1 MNGPVGELS
10 LPIPIVKRRSPDPD
24 LLAQAQALGF
34 SPVAARVV
42 AGRFCPGGDL
52 RAFLAS
58 GVNQLDS
65 PSLLADGEYAA
76 QRLAGAI
83 LSREVIGI
91 ASDYDMDGL
100 GAHAA
105 FRVALIEKFG
115 HPAQRLRSYIG
126 HRLAEGYGLTPTLT
140 SRILNDEP
148 RVSVLVTAD
157 CGSGDDA
164 RIARLSAAGVDVIV
178 TDHHEVPA
186 GRPPPSAYAC
196 LNPQRSDCPF
206 PDKAI
211 AGGMVLWLLLRLVRE
226 VLIEAGYG
234 PAGSTDL
241 GDLLDFVACSTVADC
256 VSLSSRNNRAVVRA
270 GLARMNERQRPCWKA
285 FDPLNDDADFHAH
298 TIAYSIAPRINART
312 RLSDPF
318 AALHFLLAN
327 DVRSAARWFSVLD
340 EENRSRREIERVML
354 QSVMADAAR
363 QVAAGRGSIV
373 LALPG
378 GHPGVQGICSS
389 RLVETFGRPAFLF
402 SPHAAESGM
411 LTGSARA
418 VEGIHVQRLLLS
430 VDRCAPGLIQAF
442 GGHKAAA
449 GAKIRVGDFAR
460 FDGLF
465 EAATQATLNGA
476 MLGPQRSSD
485 GSLEPDELSLEL
497 VKELSAIE
505 PTGRGFEPAQFDGIF
520 EVLDVR
526 SMGDDTHLRLVLKC
540 GVRRISAVWF
550 RARAHPAD
558 PLPVR
563 ARQRAHFVYGLS
575 ENVFNGVRR
584 LQVRI
589 EAMVSAPTRA
599 TECPV
604 SRGSI
609 RRARAWTTR
618 PTARARTR
626 LA

>member
-1 MNGPVGELS
+1 
-10 LPIPIVKRRSPDPD
+10 
-24 LLAQAQALGF
+24 
-34 SPVAARVV
+34 
-42 AGRFCPGGDL
+42 
-52 RAFLAS
+52 
-58 GVNQLDS
+58 
-65 PSLLADGEYAA
+65 
-76 QRLAGAI
+76 
-83 LSREVIGI
+83 
-91 ASDYDMDGL
+91 
-100 GAHAA
+100 
-105 FRVALIEKFG
+105 
-115 HPAQRLRSYIG
+115 
-126 HRLAEGYGLTPTLT
+126 
-140 SRILNDEP
+140 
-148 RVSVLVTAD
+148 
-157 CGSGDDA
+157 
-164 RIARLSAAGVDVIV
+164 
-178 TDHHEVPA
+178 
-186 GRPPPSAYAC
+186 
-196 LNPQRSDCPF
+196 
-206 PDKAI
+206 
-211 AGGMVLWLLLRLVRE
+211 
-226 VLIEAGYG
+226 
-234 PAGSTDL
+234 
-241 GDLLDFVACSTVADC
+241 
-256 VSLSSRNNRAVVRA
+256 
-270 GLARMNERQRPCWKA
+270 
-285 FDPLNDDADFHAH
+285 
-298 TIAYSIAPRINART
+298 
-312 RLSDPF
+312 
-318 AALHFLLAN
+318 
-327 DVRSAARWFSVLD
+327 
-340 EENRSRREIERVML
+340 
-354 QSVMADAAR
+354 
-363 QVAAGRGSIV
+363 
-373 LALPG
+373 
-378 GHPGVQGICSS
+378 
-389 RLVETFGRPAFLF
+389 
-402 SPHAAESGM
+402 M